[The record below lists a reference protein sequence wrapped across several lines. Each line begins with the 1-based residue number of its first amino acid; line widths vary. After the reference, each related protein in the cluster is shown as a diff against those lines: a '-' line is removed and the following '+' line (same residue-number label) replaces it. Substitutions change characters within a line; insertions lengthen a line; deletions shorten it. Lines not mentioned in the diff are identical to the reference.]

1 MSIKDVKI
9 VRLISGEEL
18 MGEVTDTED
27 GKKLKN
33 VCQVATSYADP
44 TSATAR
50 IGLAPFLPYSNI
62 KDGVTIKD
70 SYIGF
75 IVDPVNELLNEY
87 SKVFG
92 NGLVLPDS
100 SLKSAVASK
109 PSSSNHGFVKI

>member
-1 MSIKDVKI
+1 MSIKDVQI

-18 MGEVTDTED
+18 MGEVSEVEG
-27 GKKLKN
+27 GKKIKN

-70 SYIGF
+70 NYIGF
-75 IVDPVNELLNEY
+75 IVEPVNELVNEY

-100 SLKSAVASK
+100 SLKTAVSPK
-109 PSSSNHGFVKI
+109 PTSNHGFVKI